1 MVVVTIVIL
10 RPEDP
15 LAFVADACAALAEE
29 NNRIRAVGH
38 DDTRQLVQAYAELVI
53 SYALLVCPTLDIP
66 ARVDIIDHLIDRVRQ
81 AQTGDIGIPLLDIVD
96 RLHGELTHQ
105 PTPGPRSDR

>member
-1 MVVVTIVIL
+1 MTIVIL
-10 RPEDP
+10 RREDP

-29 NNRIRAVGH
+29 NNRIRAVGQ
-38 DDTRQLVQAYAELVI
+38 DDTRQLVQTYAELVI
-53 SYALLVCPTLDIP
+53 SYAHLARPTLTS
-66 ARVDIIDHLIDRVRQ
+66 ARADIIDHLVDRVSQ

-105 PTPGPRSDR
+105 PTPPGPQPDR